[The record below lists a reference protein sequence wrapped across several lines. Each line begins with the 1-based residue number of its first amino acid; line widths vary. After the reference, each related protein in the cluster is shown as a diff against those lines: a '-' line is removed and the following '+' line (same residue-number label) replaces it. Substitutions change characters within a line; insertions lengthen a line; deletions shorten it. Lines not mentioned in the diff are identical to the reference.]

1 MIAGRA
7 APGSVVT
14 VFSGKAPLGSVTADL
29 AGRWVLVLDVPLAP
43 GDHKIGLKSPGAG
56 GVLLLSENVVV
67 VSVP

>member
-1 MIAGRA
+1 MAYSARSSA
-7 APGSVVT
+7 
-14 VFSGKAPLGSVTADL
+14 
-29 AGRWVLVLDVPLAP
+29 RRLDVPLAP